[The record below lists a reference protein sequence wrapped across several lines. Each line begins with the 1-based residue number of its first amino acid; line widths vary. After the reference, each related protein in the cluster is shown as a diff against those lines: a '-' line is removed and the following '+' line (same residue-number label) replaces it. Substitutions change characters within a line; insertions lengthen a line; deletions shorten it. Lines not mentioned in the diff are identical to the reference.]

1 MLRVNLVIQSGLCI
15 VSNMWLSD
23 PQTMPILGWTREG
36 CSWPG
41 SRKLSIKSSRDFEF
55 GLCDLWFYSTAGK
68 NNCQGEMGWDF
79 EIH

>member
-1 MLRVNLVIQSGLCI
+1 
-15 VSNMWLSD
+15 
-23 PQTMPILGWTREG
+23 MPILGWTREG

-55 GLCDLWFYSTAGK
+55 SLCDLWFHSTAGK
-68 NNCQGEMGWDF
+68 NNCQGEIGWDF